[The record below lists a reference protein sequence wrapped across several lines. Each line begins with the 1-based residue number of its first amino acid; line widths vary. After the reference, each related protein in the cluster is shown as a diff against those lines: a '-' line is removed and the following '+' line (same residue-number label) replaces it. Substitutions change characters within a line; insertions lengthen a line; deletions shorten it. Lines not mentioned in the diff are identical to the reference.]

1 MVPGLKLRSWSFIAA
16 LTIFAAAG
24 APAQEDIDPALGDPE
39 TGIVPQEEVPP
50 AILPAEEDE
59 PGAIPQPAD
68 SQSTVG
74 EMAREAAELERIRA
88 DLQKARAEREAKA
101 KQETKI
107 LSTLN
112 HLDAELSLK
121 QRLLSG
127 LERKESRLDA
137 DLQATRAEL
146 DRARMKLDE
155 RRNILRARLR
165 NIYKMGEKP
174 GLQVLLG
181 ATSAVDLMRR
191 FDWLLLVANQDKRLF
206 EDVQESVI
214 AVREAE
220 EELSLKVAEVREIR
234 DESEREKTDLLKNR
248 ETRSALLESIR
259 GEKMRSQKIVTELEQ
274 AEKEIKRILA
284 ELSRRSK
291 GPSLPDLPAGAP
303 FASARGKLPWPVH
316 GKVARW
322 FGVQKDKRFGTSTF
336 NGGVDIKAERDADVI
351 AVHRGRADYVDWLPG
366 YGQCIILSH
375 GDGYY
380 TLYAHT
386 ARVFVSPG
394 DLIEAGDVIATVGD
408 TGSLLGDVLH
418 FEIRKDAEPVNPAPW
433 LRSQRLD
440 D

>member
-1 MVPGLKLRSWSFIAA
+1 MVAGVKLRSWSFLAA
-16 LTIFAAAG
+16 LTIFAAA
-24 APAQEDIDPALGDPE
+24 AQAQEDIDPALGDPE

-50 AILPAEEDE
+50 AILPAEQDE
-59 PGAIPQPAD
+59 PGAIPQAPD
-68 SQSTVG
+68 SQAMAG

-112 HLDAELSLK
+112 RLDAELSLK

-127 LERKESRLDA
+127 LERKESRLEA

-155 RRNILRARLR
+155 RRSILRGRLR

-206 EDVQESVI
+206 ENVQESVT

-234 DESEREKTDLLKNR
+234 DESEREKGDLLKNR
-248 ETRSALLESIR
+248 ETRSELLESIR

-274 AEKEIKRILA
+274 AEKEIQRILA
-284 ELSRRSK
+284 ELSRRSR
-291 GPSLPDLPAGAP
+291 GPDLPDLPPGGAS
-303 FASARGKLPWPVH
+303 FGSVRGKLPWPVS
-316 GKVARW
+316 GRVARW

-336 NGGVDIKAERDADVI
+336 NGGIDIKADRDADVI

-433 LRSQRLD
+433 LRSKKLD

>member
-1 MVPGLKLRSWSFIAA
+1 MVAGVTFRAVAFASA
-16 LTIFAAAG
+16 LLVFAAAG
-24 APAQEDIDPALGDPE
+24 VRAQTPE
-39 TGIVPQEEVPP
+39 EQLDGIVPKEDVPP
-50 AILPAEEDE
+50 AIVPSQPEEPANLEPLPQA
-59 PGAIPQPAD
+59 AD
-68 SQSTVG
+68 SQSTVAG

-88 DLQKARAEREAKA
+88 DLEKARAAREDKA
-101 KQETKI
+101 AQETKI

-112 HLDAELSLK
+112 HLDSELSLK

-137 DLQATRAEL
+137 DLQTTRAEL
-146 DRARMKLDE
+146 DRARMKLEE
-155 RRNILRARLR
+155 RRGILRSRLR
-165 NIYKMGEKP
+165 NIYKVGEKP

-206 EDVQESVI
+206 EDVQESVT

-220 EELSLKVAEVREIR
+220 QELSLKISEVREIR
-234 DESEREKTDLLKNR
+234 NESEREKSDLLKNR

-259 GEKMRSQKIVTELEQ
+259 GEKMRSQKIVSELEQ
-274 AEKEIKRILA
+274 AEKEIQRILS

-291 GPSLPDLPAGAP
+291 GPNLPEIPPGGAS
-303 FASARGKLPWPVH
+303 FASVKGKLPWPVR
-316 GKVARW
+316 GQVARW

-336 NGGVDIKAERDADVI
+336 NGGIDIKAEKEADVI

-386 ARVFVSPG
+386 SRVFVSPG

-433 LRSQRLD
+433 LRSVKLD
-440 D
+440 